1 MIFKENKNLNISVS
15 ESAFLYFQKPFDN
28 LNMRFFKLYNVDNID
43 FEIRFSY
50 SYDNHSWSAFK
61 KQEDYD
67 NFNIDDKFPLYVCI
81 WFRRISKNDIDKP
94 KTLFPKNIYD
104 ETAFKNEYYDINR
117 CKNVDV
123 KKPSNVGQELPH
135 LTIESIFY
143 HDIQFKECDVKI
155 QQFFKLI
162 DELPRWNIYDNQYIH
177 VKRWLQQCNSIAEQY
192 GHTVIWFKT
201 EPLDVEP
208 TSDDIKR
215 YREDFKQSG
224 IHGIH
229 SQLATNVIRNI
240 VDIKR
245 LHIVIPNNE
254 IPQDRNVYT
263 EWDLALQDDFIIH
276 VVREKFEQA
285 FGLNSI
291 PQEKDFLYFPL
302 LNKLYRVSTM
312 QPKNGFMGVI
322 GWYEVFLAKY
332 EEDDSVVGSDITIST
347 DLKDAVSGIPEM
359 FNGIEK
365 LNPETIEIQNS
376 LWDELN
382 EFKEDTVMSET
393 NVKTIKEERIA
404 TESYTNKLE
413 DNTFYV
419 NLKENE
425 KIREFYH
432 KRLNIVSVNSETSS
446 FPINMYDC
454 SKVEANT
461 VALQYSLKDYSLNI
475 KQNLHPNKSFD
486 FSFGLCLTCINTNT
500 EIFRLYI
507 NEHCYVSINIKRGR
521 LFVSDNYK
529 FINIEIDKKLEK
541 QELYRFDISYQE
553 KHQAYVVKLFE
564 FKKNKQEQIYS
575 DIFKLNEA
583 PKQNYDFKKLEKVQ
597 LFGGNFLINEV
608 AVYIDKVQ
616 LLHDKC
622 LPLLQMYKF

>member
-61 KQEDYD
+61 KQENYD

-365 LNPETIEIQNS
+365 LNPETIEIQNG

-413 DNTFYV
+413 DSTFYV

-432 KRLNIVSVNSETSS
+432 KRLNIVSVNSDTSS

-454 SKVEANT
+454 SKVESNT

-486 FSFGLCLTCINTNT
+486 FSFGLCLTGININT

-507 NEHCYVSINIKRGR
+507 NEQCYVSINIKRGR

>member
-28 LNMRFFKLYNVDNID
+28 LNMQFFKLSNVDNID

-81 WFRRISKNDIDKP
+81 WFRRIYKNDIDKP

-104 ETAFKNEYYDINR
+104 ETSFKNEYYDINR

-413 DNTFYV
+413 DSTFYV

-475 KQNLHPNKSFD
+475 KPDLHPNKSFD
-486 FSFGLCLTCINTNT
+486 FSFGLCLTGINTNT

-507 NEHCYVSINIKRGR
+507 NEQCYVSINIKRGR

>member
-28 LNMRFFKLYNVDNID
+28 LNMRFFKLYNVNNID

-155 QQFFKLI
+155 QEFFKLI

-365 LNPETIEIQNS
+365 LNPETIEIQNG

-413 DNTFYV
+413 DSTFYV

-425 KIREFYH
+425 KIREFYN
-432 KRLNIVSVNSETSS
+432 KRLNIVSVNSDTAS

-475 KQNLHPNKSFD
+475 KPDLHPNISFD
-486 FSFGLCLTCINTNT
+486 FSFGLCLTGININT

-507 NEHCYVSINIKRGR
+507 NEQCYVSINIKRGR

-583 PKQNYDFKKLEKVQ
+583 PNQNYDFKKLEKVQ

>member
-81 WFRRISKNDIDKP
+81 WFRRIYKNDIDKP

-143 HDIQFKECDVKI
+143 HDIQIKECDVKI

-365 LNPETIEIQNS
+365 LNPETIEIQNG

-413 DNTFYV
+413 DSTFYV

-486 FSFGLCLTCINTNT
+486 FSFGLCLTGINTNT

>member
-81 WFRRISKNDIDKP
+81 WFRRISKNDMDKP
-94 KTLFPKNIYD
+94 RTLFPKNIYD
-104 ETAFKNEYYDINR
+104 ETNFKNEYYDINR

-208 TSDDIKR
+208 TSDDVKR

-245 LHIVIPNNE
+245 LHVVIPNNE

-365 LNPETIEIQNS
+365 LNPETIEIQNG

-413 DNTFYV
+413 DSTFYV

-461 VALQYSLKDYSLNI
+461 VALQYSLKDYSVNI
-475 KQNLHPNKSFD
+475 KPDLHPKKSFD
-486 FSFGLCLTCINTNT
+486 FSFGLCLTGINTNT

-529 FINIEIDKKLEK
+529 FVNIEIDKKLEK

-553 KHQAYVVKLFE
+553 NHSAYVVKLFE

-575 DIFKLNEA
+575 DIFKPNEA
-583 PKQNYDFKKLEKVQ
+583 AQQKYDFKKLEKVQ

>member
-94 KTLFPKNIYD
+94 KTIFPKNIYD
-104 ETAFKNEYYDINR
+104 ETAFNR

-143 HDIQFKECDVKI
+143 HDIQFKECDAKI
-155 QQFFKLI
+155 QEFFKLV

-208 TSDDIKR
+208 TTDDVKR

-365 LNPETIEIQNS
+365 LNPETIEIQNG

-413 DNTFYV
+413 DSTFYV

-432 KRLNIVSVNSETSS
+432 KRLNIVSVNSDTSS

-454 SKVEANT
+454 SKVESNT
-461 VALQYSLKDYSLNI
+461 VALQYSLKDYSPNI
-475 KQNLHPNKSFD
+475 KQNLHPNTSFD
-486 FSFGLCLTCINTNT
+486 FSFGLCLTGINTNT

-507 NEHCYVSINIKRGR
+507 NENCYVSINIKRGR

-553 KHQAYVVKLFE
+553 NHQAYVVKLFE
-564 FKKNKQEQIYS
+564 FKNNKQEQIYS
-575 DIFKLNEA
+575 DIFKINEA
-583 PKQNYDFKKLEKVQ
+583 PKQNYGFKKLGKVQ

>member
-94 KTLFPKNIYD
+94 KTIFPKNIYD
-104 ETAFKNEYYDINR
+104 ETVFKNEYYDINR

-155 QQFFKLI
+155 QEFFKLV
-162 DELPRWNIYDNQYIH
+162 DELPRWNLYDNQYIH

-208 TSDDIKR
+208 TSDDVKR

-276 VVREKFEQA
+276 VVIEKFEQA

-365 LNPETIEIQNS
+365 LNPETIEIQNG

-413 DNTFYV
+413 DSTFYV

-454 SKVEANT
+454 SKVESNT

-475 KQNLHPNKSFD
+475 KQNLHPNASFD
-486 FSFGLCLTCINTNT
+486 FSFGLCLTGINTNT

-507 NEHCYVSINIKRGR
+507 NEQCYVSINIKRGR

-575 DIFKLNEA
+575 DIFKINEA
-583 PKQNYDFKKLEKVQ
+583 PKQNYGFKKLEKVQ

>member
-365 LNPETIEIQNS
+365 LNPETIEIQNG

-413 DNTFYV
+413 DSTFYV

-486 FSFGLCLTCINTNT
+486 FSFGLCLTGINTNT

>member
-28 LNMRFFKLYNVDNID
+28 LNMRFFKLYNVDSID

-104 ETAFKNEYYDINR
+104 ETIFKNEYYDINR

-155 QQFFKLI
+155 QEFFKLI
-162 DELPRWNIYDNQYIH
+162 DELPRWNLYDNQYIH

-208 TSDDIKR
+208 TTDDVKR

-347 DLKDAVSGIPEM
+347 DLKDVVSGIPEM

-365 LNPETIEIQNS
+365 LNPETIEIQNG

-382 EFKEDTVMSET
+382 EFKEDTVMTET

-413 DNTFYV
+413 DSTFYV

-432 KRLNIVSVNSETSS
+432 KRLNIVSVNSDTAS

-475 KQNLHPNKSFD
+475 KQNLHPNTSFD
-486 FSFGLCLTCINTNT
+486 FSFGLCLIGINTNT

-507 NEHCYVSINIKRGR
+507 NEQCYVSINIKRGR

-553 KHQAYVVKLFE
+553 NHQAYVVKLFE

-575 DIFKLNEA
+575 DIFKITDGVQ
-583 PKQNYDFKKLEKVQ
+583 QNYSFKKLEKIQ

>member
-67 NFNIDDKFPLYVCI
+67 NFNIDDKFQLYVCI

-365 LNPETIEIQNS
+365 LNPETIEIQNG

-413 DNTFYV
+413 DSTFYV

-432 KRLNIVSVNSETSS
+432 KRLNIVSVNSDTSS

-475 KQNLHPNKSFD
+475 KPDLHPNASFD
-486 FSFGLCLTCINTNT
+486 FSFGLCLTSININT

-507 NEHCYVSINIKRGR
+507 NEQCYVSINIKRGR

-583 PKQNYDFKKLEKVQ
+583 PKQNYGFKKLEKVQ